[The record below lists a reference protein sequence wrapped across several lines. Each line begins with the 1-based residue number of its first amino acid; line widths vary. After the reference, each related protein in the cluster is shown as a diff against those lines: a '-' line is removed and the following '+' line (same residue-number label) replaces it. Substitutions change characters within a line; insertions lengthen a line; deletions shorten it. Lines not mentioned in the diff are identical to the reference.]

1 MPAALVT
8 DPTPLQID
16 VDGGR
21 LAVERSGSGAPLVL
35 VHGWAMDQRL
45 FQPQREALAADF
57 DVITFDRRGF
67 GHSTAPPDLR
77 RETQDIVSLLDSL
90 GLDRVHLLGM
100 SQGGRV
106 ALRFAA
112 EHPER
117 LVSLALQG
125 PVIDGYAV
133 DEPAAERI
141 PVAEYAALV
150 KAGDLDTFRRRW
162 LNHPMM
168 SLENAPE
175 ASRSLARTLLEDYE
189 GRDLLA
195 FEAAQYAYP
204 DGVLARLAT
213 FPGPVLILT
222 GALETAARKAHAE
235 RLLET
240 FEDAREVVLPHSGHL
255 SNLVEPD
262 AYNAALKAF
271 CLASQSVGG

>member
-67 GHSTAPPDLR
+67 GRSTAPPDLR
-77 RETQDIVSLLDSL
+77 REAQDIVTLLDSL

-240 FEDAREVVLPHSGHL
+240 FEDAREVVLPYSGHL
-255 SNLVEPD
+255 SNLVEPE